1 MNIPAG
7 LLQSQKMLAHDESE
21 PFTPVRMLDIE
32 LTRPLPSVP
41 YDGRHRRLCVLG
53 RLHMEPVGVCIVSIS
68 QEGLTSDQLAA
79 ALWPGFREPLSER
92 FAAAGLSMPRLLG
105 GDGLNADPAAWPF
118 VQRRLAMLPTAP
130 FISVIICTRDRP
142 DSAKNCLRLLLRQ
155 NYPRFEIIVVDN
167 APTSNAVRA
176 FADSWQ
182 DERPLRYV
190 LESRPGL
197 SWARNAGI
205 AASSG
210 EIVAFLDD
218 DEEPDSQWLVGLAC
232 GFAQG
237 TDIACVSGMVLPAQ
251 LDTEAQELF
260 ERLGGHCLGRSF
272 TPVIF
277 SARGPQSPLFPLP
290 PFGVGANMAFR
301 RKALA
306 EIGDFDVAL
315 GAGTPT
321 LAGEDTL
328 ALTLIL
334 LAGYRIAYE
343 PTALTRHHHREDLDG
358 LGSQLLGYSVGLTAF
373 YTALLRRRPSVL
385 PQLLRLIPVALSY
398 LRSARTTSASTS
410 ANPLAQLERR
420 KRICMLKG
428 PAAYFRS
435 RRMQAQTGPAQR
447 RAISA
452 ARLPSSV

>member
-1 MNIPAG
+1 
-7 LLQSQKMLAHDESE
+7 MLTHDESE

-32 LTRPLPSVP
+32 LTRPLAAVP
-41 YDGRHRRLCVLG
+41 YDGRHRRLCVLA
-53 RLHMEPVGVCIVSIS
+53 RLHMEPVGVCIVNMG

-79 ALWPGFREPLSER
+79 ALWPEFRELVSKR
-92 FAAAGLSMPRLLG
+92 FAAAGLPVPRLLAR
-105 GDGLNADPAAWPF
+105 DGLKADPEAWPF

-142 DSAKNCLRLLLRQ
+142 DSVKNCLRHLVRQ
-155 NYPRFEIIVVDN
+155 DYPRFEIIVVDN

-176 FADSWQ
+176 FADAWHE
-182 DERPLRYV
+182 DRPLRYV

-218 DEEPDSQWLVGLAC
+218 DEEPDSQWLAGLAC
-232 GFAQG
+232 SFAQG
-237 TDIACVSGMVLPAQ
+237 ADIACVSGMVLPAR

-260 ERLGGHCLGRSF
+260 EQLGGHCLGRSF
-272 TPVIF
+272 TPVVF
-277 SARGPQSPLFPLP
+277 SAHGPQSPLFPLP

-301 RKALA
+301 RKALV
-306 EIGDFDVAL
+306 EIGGFDVAL

-343 PTALTRHHHREDLDG
+343 PTALTRHYHREDLDG
-358 LGSQLLGYSVGLTAF
+358 LGRQLLGYSVGLTAF
-373 YTALLRRRPSVL
+373 YTALLLRRPRVL
-385 PQLLRLIPVALSY
+385 PQLLRLIPAALSY
-398 LRSARTTSASTS
+398 FRSAKTTSAST
-410 ANPLAQLERR
+410 AVNPLAQLERR
-420 KRICMLKG
+420 KRIWMLKG
-428 PAAYFRS
+428 PTAYLRS
-435 RRMQAQTGPAQR
+435 RHMQA
-447 RAISA
+447 
-452 ARLPSSV
+452 